1 MIKISEDR
9 FSVYEQSYPG
19 ITEQILRYERG
30 VLPACVFCSSTDT
43 AVVLR
48 GIIGRTI
55 HLASATSKV
64 KLSIKIGN
72 RHFYCNTC
80 QQLFDLLF

>member
-1 MIKISEDR
+1 MIKISEDKLK
-9 FSVYEQSYPG
+9 VYEQSYPG
-19 ITEQILRYERG
+19 ITEQIHARENAG
-30 VLPACVFCSSTDT
+30 LPACVFCGSTET
-43 AVVLR
+43 AVVFR

-64 KLSIKIGN
+64 KLNGGS

-80 QQLFDLLF
+80 LQPFDLLY